1 MDNVTAMA
9 NKKEILIKRSNALV
23 NGAGKLP
30 QPSDLQ
36 YGELA
41 INYANGHESLSF
53 KNDGDKVVTLGMNV
67 KQTIGEDVISPI
79 SQKAMTSAIKEGLN
93 NVSTLVNVP
102 VDKRLVYATITQ
114 DETLSFDTS
123 KYASCFSAFDKGA
136 QIKVIAFNGT
146 TSSHKIMLPFLDENY
161 VCFVK
166 NIVVPVN
173 GYGIITVDY
182 DGTSIY
188 VNAKVEKR
196 AEEYVGG
203 EAIIALSN
211 ASGDIEYVKNSELS
225 AFKAENAEYTPI
237 GIVVIPKTHTQ
248 VILKDGDPRKGCN
261 IVMSLKPMSYS
272 TPDGGGTE
280 EKYMRWGGST
290 IDIAE
295 LTNYNV
301 VNSYS
306 DTTQDSGTLTT
317 NSEVYLPSDLFTGV
331 PSNVCPSIKYYDNS
345 PIATNLAPSPYKVVD
360 GDWLPNEDYYTT
372 RVSSVNALSDFE
384 GPTNTK
390 VITDK
395 VTVADWKS
403 VIPIANSSNEG
414 NYPAACCCAR
424 FKTRG
429 TNSFV
434 DMLNLNTDVDTEEYW
449 KRNKVW
455 YMPACG
461 ELGYILP
468 NLSANNTALS
478 NISSLYG
485 STVAVQLKTI
495 DAYRSSSEY
504 SDNFAMVVYTTDG
517 IVASRAKGVDYYV
530 RAFCALPA

>member
-9 NKKEILIKRSNALV
+9 NNKEILIKRSNAVV

-188 VNAKVEKR
+188 VNAKVEER
-196 AEEYVGG
+196 AEGYVGG

-211 ASGDIEYVKNSELS
+211 ADGNIEYVKNSELS
-225 AFKAENAEYTPI
+225 AFKTANTGYLPI

-248 VILKDGDPRKGCN
+248 IILKDGDPRKGCN
-261 IVMSLKPMSYS
+261 IVMSLKPMHNEF
-272 TPDGGGTE
+272 PEEGFTE
-280 EKYMRWGGST
+280 AGYFYWGGYGT
-290 IDIAE
+290 DIAE
-295 LTNYNV
+295 LTNYTVANCYDDSRQ
-301 VNSYS
+301 NS
-306 DTTQDSGTLTT
+306 DMLTT
-317 NSEVYLPSDLFTGV
+317 NGEPSLPSDTFTGI
-331 PSNVCPSIKYYDNS
+331 PSKVCPSIKYNS
-345 PIATNLAPSPYKVVD
+345 ESNLVPSPYKVVD
-360 GDWLPNEDYYTT
+360 GVWLPNEDYYTT
-372 RVSSVNALSDFE
+372 RISSYNAFSDFE

-390 VITDK
+390 IITDNA
-395 VTVADWKS
+395 TVGDWKS
-403 VIPIANSSNEG
+403 ATPIVNDYSPG

-429 TNSFV
+429 TSSFV
-434 DMLNLNTDVDTEEYW
+434 DMLNLNTGGDTKEYW
-449 KRNKVW
+449 KQTKVW

-461 ELGYILP
+461 ELGYIMP
-468 NLSANNTALS
+468 NFSANNTALS

-485 STVAVQLKTI
+485 SSVAVQL
-495 DAYRSSSEY
+495 DSLSNYWSSSEY
-504 SDNFAMVVYTTDG
+504 SVDRARL
-517 IVASRAKGVDYYV
+517 VANTGMLLYREKNSGSSV

>member
-1 MDNVTAMA
+1 MA
-9 NKKEILIKRSNALV
+9 NNKEILIKRSNAVV

-41 INYANGHESLSF
+41 INYASGYESFNF
-53 KNDGDKVVTLGMNV
+53 KNDDNEVVTLGMNV
-67 KQTIGEDVISPI
+67 KQTTGEDVISPI

-102 VDKRLVYATITQ
+102 VDKRLVYATITR

-123 KYASCFSAFDKGA
+123 KYASCFSAFEKGA

-146 TSSHKIMLPFLDENY
+146 NSLHKIILPFLDENY
-161 VCFVK
+161 ICFVK

-173 GYGIITVDY
+173 GYGVITVDY

-188 VNAKVEKR
+188 VNAKVEER
-196 AEEYVGG
+196 TEGYVGG

-211 ASGDIEYVKNSELS
+211 AAGDIKYVKNSELS
-225 AFKAENAEYTPI
+225 TFKAENTGYLPI

-261 IVMSLKPMSYS
+261 IVMSLKPMHSEF
-272 TPDGGGTE
+272 PEEGGTE
-280 EKYMRWGGST
+280 EDTLYWGGYGE
-290 IDIAE
+290 DIAE

-301 VNSYS
+301 VNCYG

-317 NSEVYLPSDLFTGV
+317 NGTAFLPSDLFDGM
-331 PSNVCPSIKYYDNS
+331 PSKVCPSIKYYYDS
-345 PIATNLAPSPYKVVD
+345 TTTNKLAPSPYKVVD
-360 GDWLPNEDYYTT
+360 GEWLPNEDYYTT
-372 RVSSVNALSDFE
+372 RVSSANALSDFE

-390 VITDK
+390 IITDK
-395 VTVADWKS
+395 AIAEDWKS
-403 VIPIANSSNEG
+403 VTIIG
-414 NYPAACCCAR
+414 NDYSPGYFPSACCCAR

-429 TNSFV
+429 TNSFA
-434 DMLNLNTDVDTEEYW
+434 DMLNLNTGDDTKEYW
-449 KRNKVW
+449 KQTKVW

-468 NLSANNTALS
+468 NFSANNTALS

-485 STVAVQLKTI
+485 SGVAVQLNR
-495 DAYRSSSEY
+495 YNYYWSSSEY
-504 SDNFAMVVYTTDG
+504 SNIDIMYVYVSSG
-517 IVASRAKGVDYYV
+517 LVYSHYKKYCYYV